1 MGGGSEGMW
10 LLRGVPHV
18 IIIQNGSYLPPPP
31 YKWRKLHTKVSVV
44 NVSAIILLILNFYKI
59 STAFIIMNVKESS
72 NHYFENI
79 KF

>member
-18 IIIQNGSYLPPPP
+18 IIIQNGSSLPPPP

-44 NVSAIILLILNFYKI
+44 NVSAIIF
-59 STAFIIMNVKESS
+59 
-72 NHYFENI
+72 
-79 KF
+79 

>member
-10 LLRGVPHV
+10 LLRGVHHV
-18 IIIQNGSYLPPPP
+18 IIIQNGSSLPPPP

-44 NVSAIILLILNFYKI
+44 NVSAIIVLNFNKI
-59 STAFIIMNVKESS
+59 STAFIIMNVKKSA